1 MGGVRFATDGAL
13 TAGASFDG
21 PEVATGGDCF
31 IGGFAGAAERF
42 TATGG
47 LGFVVAALGFG
58 FTAVVFGF
66 DFTVAVL
73 GGAFV
78 VAGFFFTT
86 GFVVFFTAAV
96 GGMHSRKVM
105 SSIAK
110 SLPQPP
116 GLLFIMFIVR
126 PVAEAGILKTSLY
139 CVHSVLCRRC
149 TSPTLSC
156 ATMFPLFVCS
166 RMVISGSSG
175 NGHFSV
181 ILQTFIIHTPNS

>member
-1 MGGVRFATDGAL
+1 MGGVRFATEGAL
-13 TAGASFDG
+13 IASFDG
-21 PEVATGGDCF
+21 PEAATGGDCF
-31 IGGFAGAAERF
+31 IGGFTGGEERF
-42 TATGG
+42 TATGV
-47 LGFVVAALGFG
+47 LGFVVVVLGFG
-58 FTAVVFGF
+58 FTVVDFGF
-66 DFTVAVL
+66 ALTVAVL

-78 VAGFFFTT
+78 VVGFFFTT
-86 GFVVFFTAAV
+86 GFAAFFTAAM
-96 GGMHSRKVM
+96 GGTHSRKVM

-110 SLPQPP
+110 SLPHPP
-116 GLLFIMFIVR
+116 GLLFIMFSVR
-126 PVAEAGILKTSLY
+126 AVAEAGILKTILY